1 MDKLNKVVDVTYDDR
16 GRRQF
21 TLKETSGHSKPPPPP
36 KPTIAIDY
44 SKPLQARV
52 EAVDLESKLGRR
64 KLASD
69 EDCLKAAPFK
79 CSACDFAVMDSNSW
93 LDHLNSVSHNR
104 MVGNH
109 MKVEKVSVSRVRE
122 RIQLLKARKQPKGSS
137 LLSTKSQE
145 CDGENSG
152 EEEKISKRSRH

>member
-21 TLKETSGHSKPPPPP
+21 TLKETSKQSKPPAPPTA
-36 KPTIAIDY
+36 TIAIDY
-44 SKPLQARV
+44 SKPLQARMEV
-52 EAVDLESKLGRR
+52 VDLEAKLGRR

-69 EDCLKAAPFK
+69 EDCLQAAPFK
-79 CSACDFAVMDSNSW
+79 CSTCDFAVMDSNSW

-122 RIQLLKARKQPKGSS
+122 RIQLLKARKQAKDTN
-137 LLSTKSQE
+137 LLTTKSNE
-145 CDGENSG
+145 YDGGNS
-152 EEEKISKRSRH
+152 EEGKISKRPRH